1 MELYTLLLTTFIAA
15 ALTDVATCLGCVPF
29 FFVRQISTKSAGMFT
44 ALAAGMMA
52 AASLVQLV
60 GEGLDKS
67 QQFMAWDVGIG
78 VALGSLFF
86 LAAARW
92 VEHNDELDLLALRKK
107 SGAASLL
114 IVLAMTIHSLP
125 EGIAIGVG
133 YGSGQN
139 EFGLAVALAIG
150 IHNIPEGLAIALALR
165 PRGVSTWACV
175 GWALF
180 SSIPQPLAAVPA
192 AWAVWLFNPLLPGLM
207 GFAAGAMLHLVVSEL
222 LPVGTS
228 QSGKTAT
235 ATAFVAGVVVM
246 IVLGE
251 SVGIG

>member
-1 MELYTLLLTTFIAA
+1 MELYTLLLTTFVAA
-15 ALTDVATCLGCVPF
+15 ALTDVATCLGCIPF
-29 FFVRQISTKSAGMFT
+29 FFVRQISDKSAGVFT
-44 ALAAGMMA
+44 AMAAGMMA

-60 GEGLDKS
+60 GEGLDRS

-78 VALGSLFF
+78 VACGSLFF
-86 LAAARW
+86 LIAARW

-107 SGAASLL
+107 GGAASLL

-133 YGSGQN
+133 YGSG
-139 EFGLAVALAIG
+139 ESSFGLAVALAIG

-165 PRGVSTWACV
+165 PRGVSTWGCM

-180 SSIPQPLAAVPA
+180 SSVPQPLAAVPA
-192 AWAVWLFNPLLPGLM
+192 AWAVWLFSPLLPGLM
-207 GFAAGAMLHLVVSEL
+207 GFSAGAMLHLVVSEL

-235 ATAFVAGVVVM
+235 ATAFVIGVVVM
-246 IVLGE
+246 IVLGQ
-251 SVGIG
+251 SVGMG